1 MQRSVEWTTCG
12 SGFRISFF
20 AVRFSLN
27 AARSAY
33 LAAAGSRGA
42 RSRAASLLTLPLLI
56 TSLAGCGGESGQP
69 GEQAAPAKAPQSS
82 APSATSAV
90 KAPARGAARVE
101 CKDVASRILRRSV
114 RYCAILP
121 PSYDAAESA
130 ARRYPVLYFL
140 HGLGDNEQS
149 LVNFGG
155 WNLLENLQDARR
167 IGEYIV
173 VTPAGGTG
181 FYINAR
187 SGTNRYEDFFI
198 REFVPAIER
207 AYRIDPRRERR
218 GLAGVSMGGYG
229 ALRFAFA
236 YPELFAS
243 VSAHSAALMESVPR
257 VAPNSPRVQ
266 SRIQIL
272 GGVFGMP
279 LDEKFLEQ
287 QSPFT
292 IAKQRPTAQLKRVAI
307 YFDCGSE
314 DDYGFDA
321 GAQAM
326 HELLERRG
334 VAHEFHLYPGGHNP
348 LYVAEHLP
356 ATFEFHSKAFGMTEK
371 AK

>member
-1 MQRSVEWTTCG
+1 M
-12 SGFRISFF
+12 
-20 AVRFSLN
+20 
-27 AARSAY
+27 
-33 LAAAGSRGA
+33 
-42 RSRAASLLTLPLLI
+42 
-56 TSLAGCGGESGQP
+56 
-69 GEQAAPAKAPQSS
+69 
-82 APSATSAV
+82 
-90 KAPARGAARVE
+90 
-101 CKDVASRILRRSV
+101 LRRSV

-130 ARRYPVLYFL
+130 ARRYPVLYYL

-155 WNLLENLQDARR
+155 WNLLENLQDSGR

-207 AYRIDPRRERR
+207 AYRTEARRERR

-236 YPELFAS
+236 YPELFAA
-243 VSAHSAALMESVPR
+243 VSTHSAALIESLPRAVPG
-257 VAPNSPRVQ
+257 SPRVE
-266 SRIQIL
+266 SRL
-272 GGVFGMP
+272 RMMGGVFGTP
-279 LDEKFLEQ
+279 FDDAFFER

-292 IAKQRPTAQLKRVAI
+292 LARQRPAAQLKRVAI

-314 DDYGFDA
+314 DEYGFDA
-321 GAQAM
+321 GARAL
-326 HELLERRG
+326 HDLLEKRG
-334 VAHEFHLYPGGHNP
+334 VPHEFHIYPGGHNP

-356 ATFEFHSKAFGMTEK
+356 ATFEFHSRVFGLEK
-371 AK
+371 K

>member
-1 MQRSVEWTTCG
+1 MT
-12 SGFRISFF
+12 
-20 AVRFSLN
+20 
-27 AARSAY
+27 AALL
-33 LAAAGSRGA
+33 LAA
-42 RSRAASLLTLPLLI
+42 
-56 TSLAGCGGESGQP
+56 CGGESQP
-69 GEQAAPAKAPQSS
+69 AREEATAAKPPQAS

-101 CKDVASRILRRSV
+101 CKDVESRILRRSV

-121 PSYDAAESA
+121 ASYDAAESA

-155 WNLLENLQDARR
+155 WNLLENLQDSGH

-187 SGTNRYEDFFI
+187 NGTNRYEDFFI

-207 AYRIDPRRERR
+207 AYRIEARRERR

-243 VSAHSAALMESVPR
+243 VSAHSPALIESLPRAVPG
-257 VAPNSPRVQ
+257 SPR
-266 SRIQIL
+266 
-272 GGVFGMP
+272 
-279 LDEKFLEQ
+279 LE
-287 QSPFT
+287 
-292 IAKQRPTAQLKRVAI
+292 
-307 YFDCGSE
+307 
-314 DDYGFDA
+314 
-321 GAQAM
+321 
-326 HELLERRG
+326 
-334 VAHEFHLYPGGHNP
+334 
-348 LYVAEHLP
+348 
-356 ATFEFHSKAFGMTEK
+356 
-371 AK
+371 

>member
-1 MQRSVEWTTCG
+1 M
-12 SGFRISFF
+12 
-20 AVRFSLN
+20 
-27 AARSAY
+27 
-33 LAAAGSRGA
+33 
-42 RSRAASLLTLPLLI
+42 
-56 TSLAGCGGESGQP
+56 
-69 GEQAAPAKAPQSS
+69 
-82 APSATSAV
+82 

-101 CKDVASRILRRSV
+101 CKDVESRILRRSV

-130 ARRYPVLYFL
+130 ARRYPVLYYL

-155 WNLLENLQDARR
+155 WNLLENLQDSGR

-173 VTPAGGTG
+173 VTPAGGSG

-207 AYRIDPRRERR
+207 AYRADARRERR

-236 YPELFAS
+236 YPELFAA
-243 VSAHSAALMESVPR
+243 VSTHSAALIESLPRAVPG
-257 VAPNSPRVQ
+257 SPRIE
-266 SRIQIL
+266 SRL
-272 GGVFGMP
+272 RMMGGVFGTP
-279 LDEKFLEQ
+279 FDDAFFER

-292 IAKQRPTAQLKRVAI
+292 LARQRPAAQLKRVAI

-314 DDYGFDA
+314 DEYGFDA
-321 GAQAM
+321 GARAM
-326 HELLERRG
+326 HDLLEKRG
-334 VAHEFHLYPGGHNP
+334 VPHEFHIYPGGHNP

-356 ATFEFHSKAFGMTEK
+356 ATFEFHSRAFGLEK
-371 AK
+371 K